1 MQGLTNCFL
10 GRLSD
15 SSIWLLP
22 YYAVAS
28 IQDMNELFTFLLL
41 GIGFGFLHA
50 LEPDHLVGV
59 ATIASTTRDK
69 VAAFNRGAI
78 WGIGHTSTIL
88 IIYLA
93 FQGLRLGINE
103 ALFIK
108 LESLVGVMLIIL
120 GFRILNKLFKDRY
133 HFHPHEHEDKCEH
146 LHFHSHKE
154 SSSHEHIHIPLGIG
168 IVHGLAGSG
177 AIILALAIETQNQL
191 MGLLYIV
198 FFGLGSCIAM
208 GLFSGF
214 LVGSIDK
221 IGEWMHNFDKVV
233 TTSAIII
240 ATGSCILGYG
250 IIKNS
255 GVF

>member
-1 MQGLTNCFL
+1 M
-10 GRLSD
+10 
-15 SSIWLLP
+15 I
-22 YYAVAS
+22 
-28 IQDMNELFTFLLL
+28 ELFTFLIL

-50 LEPDHLVGV
+50 LEPDHLAGV

-69 VAAFNRGAI
+69 WRAFHKGAV
-78 WGIGHTSTIL
+78 WGLGHTLTIL
-88 IIYLA
+88 IIYLL
-93 FQGLRLGINE
+93 FQGLGLAVNDE
-103 ALFIK
+103 LFVK
-108 LESLVGVMLIIL
+108 LESFVGLMLVIL
-120 GFRILNKLFKDRY
+120 GLRIFYKLVKDKY
-133 HFHPHEHEDKCEH
+133 HFHPHKHDSENKH
-146 LHFHSHKE
+146 LHLHSHKSNE
-154 SSSHEHIHIPLGIG
+154 FHEHFHLPFGIG

-191 MGLLYIV
+191 IGFLYIV

-221 IGEWMHNFDKVV
+221 MGEWMHNFEKVV
-233 TTSAIII
+233 TASVIII
-240 ATGSCILGYG
+240 ATVSCILGYG